1 MAKSIDL
8 DLKFKSNGEMVMGKL
23 TVSAKQF
30 AMAVNTVRD
39 RSTKTLES
47 VFNTCSAMSVSL
59 QAGAS
64 GIQQLAAPVM
74 EFDQAMRAANTM
86 ASKGAKDFEN
96 LKKQVKELSK
106 EVPVARDVLANGLYQ
121 TISNGVPEDNWLSFL
136 KTSAE
141 SSVGGLA
148 NLDEA
153 VKVTST
159 LIKNYGLEWCAA
171 GDIQDKIQLT
181 AKNGVTSFEL
191 IA

>member
-1 MAKSIDL
+1 MAKDIAFN
-8 DLKFKSNGEMVMGKL
+8 LKFDSNGNAVMSKL
-23 TVSAKQF
+23 TIQAKGLSEAVAIVQKQTSKTFSSF
-30 AMAVNTVRD
+30 AGGMASFTVALD
-39 RSTKTLES
+39 
-47 VFNTCSAMSVSL
+47 
-59 QAGAS
+59 AGVK
-64 GIQQLAAPVM
+64 GLNQLAAPVM

-148 NLDEA
+148 NLDEV

-159 LIKNYGLEWCAA
+159 VIKNYG
-171 GDIQDKIQLT
+171 
-181 AKNGVTSFEL
+181 
-191 IA
+191 